1 VNSFWRLWLLP
12 MMGLTLLPA
21 AFFNLFAMR
30 QTALIGCLLG
40 IGLPFI
46 AARVMKRGRRGDARR
61 AAVLMGV
68 AAGLATG
75 LGAGAG
81 PIIGLIFALGAWG
94 GTRLLYAE
102 IPEAAPPA
110 PPPPPPS
117 GPLADARIRLAG
129 IQALA
134 LRGHEARL
142 LPVARVIGQV
152 LDDLEARP
160 ERIPRARRFLAVHL
174 DGLERIATRI
184 DAGATPPPALGA
196 LLRDLEAAARRLR
209 EDLRAEESAALD
221 IQVKVLADRLRE
233 EGYS

>member
-1 VNSFWRLWLLP
+1 MNTFWRLWLLP
-12 MMGLTLLPA
+12 MMGLALVPA
-21 AFFNLFAMR
+21 AIFNLFALR

-40 IGLPFI
+40 IGLPFL
-46 AARVMKRGRRGDARR
+46 AARIMQRGRRGDAKR

-81 PIIGLIFALGAWG
+81 PIIGVLFALGAWG

-129 IQALA
+129 IEAIA
-134 LRGHEARL
+134 ARGNEPRL
-142 LPVARVIGQV
+142 VPVAQAIGQV

-160 ERIPRARRFLAVHL
+160 EGIARARRFLVVHL
-174 DGLERIATRI
+174 DGLERIATRLE
-184 DAGATPPPALGA
+184 AGAATPPALGA

-209 EDLRAEESAALD
+209 DDLRAEESAALD
-221 IQVKVLADRLRE
+221 IQIKVLADRLRE

>member
-1 VNSFWRLWLLP
+1 
-12 MMGLTLLPA
+12 
-21 AFFNLFAMR
+21 
-30 QTALIGCLLG
+30 
-40 IGLPFI
+40 
-46 AARVMKRGRRGDARR
+46 
-61 AAVLMGV
+61 
-68 AAGLATG
+68 
-75 LGAGAG
+75 
-81 PIIGLIFALGAWG
+81 
-94 GTRLLYAE
+94 
-102 IPEAAPPA
+102 
-110 PPPPPPS
+110 
-117 GPLADARIRLAG
+117 
-129 IQALA
+129 

-184 DAGATPPPALGA
+184 EAGATPPPALGT

>member
-1 VNSFWRLWLLP
+1 
-12 MMGLTLLPA
+12 MTGLALLPA

-30 QTALIGCLLG
+30 QTALLGCLLG

-46 AARVMKRGRRGDARR
+46 AARIMKRGRRGDAKR
-61 AAVLMGV
+61 AAILMGV

-81 PIIGLIFALGAWG
+81 PIIGLFFALGAWG

-134 LRGHEARL
+134 LRGPEARL

-160 ERIPRARRFLAVHL
+160 ERIHRARRFLAVHL

-184 DAGATPPPALGA
+184 EAGATPPPALGA

>member
-1 VNSFWRLWLLP
+1 VNTFWRLWLLP
-12 MMGLTLLPA
+12 MMGVAILPA

-30 QTALIGCLLG
+30 QSALIGCLLG

-46 AARVMKRGRRGDARR
+46 AARIMKRGRRGDAKR

-81 PIIGLIFALGAWG
+81 LIIGVLFALGAWG

-110 PPPPPPS
+110 PPPP
-117 GPLADARIRLAG
+117 DARIRLAG
-129 IQALA
+129 IETIAA
-134 LRGHEARL
+134 RGNEPRL
-142 LPVARVIGQV
+142 IPVAQAIGQV
-152 LDDLEARP
+152 LDDLEERP
-160 ERIPRARRFLAVHL
+160 EGIARARRFLVVHL
-174 DGLERIATRI
+174 DGLERIASRLE
-184 DAGATPPPALGA
+184 AGATPPPALGA
-196 LLRDLEAAARRLR
+196 LLRDLETAARRLR
-209 EDLRAEESAALD
+209 DDLRAEESAALD
-221 IQVKVLADRLRE
+221 IQVKVLAERLRE

>member
-1 VNSFWRLWLLP
+1 
-12 MMGLTLLPA
+12 
-21 AFFNLFAMR
+21 
-30 QTALIGCLLG
+30 
-40 IGLPFI
+40 
-46 AARVMKRGRRGDARR
+46 MKRGRRGDARR

-81 PIIGLIFALGAWG
+81 PIIGLLFALGAWG

-102 IPEAAPPA
+102 IPEAAPP
-110 PPPPPPS
+110 PPPAPPPS
-117 GPLADARIRLAG
+117 GPLADARLRL
-129 IQALA
+129 LA
-134 LRGHEARL
+134 IEAIAARGHEPRL
-142 LPVARVIGQV
+142 IPVAQAIGQV

-160 ERIPRARRFLAVHL
+160 EGIARARRFLAVHL
-174 DGLERIATRI
+174 DGLERIATRLE
-184 DAGATPPPALGA
+184 AGATPPPAFGV

-209 EDLRAEESAALD
+209 ADLRAEESAALD